1 MGSFAA
7 GRSVRKNVGCWFLK
21 RGIAADGEEALEIIR
36 KACLHEERLRNHP
49 SHETGEQRD
58 FVEKWAIWG
67 SWIPFDRP
75 ETIRNPLYARIDLR
89 GTLQFSSA

>member
-1 MGSFAA
+1 ME
-7 GRSVRKNVGCWFLK
+7 N
-21 RGIAADGEEALEIIR
+21 IR
-36 KACLHEERLRNHP
+36 KARLHEERLRNHP

-58 FVEKWAIWG
+58 FVEKCAIWG